1 MKASESIIAPRIMYE
16 NASKPKIAPGTGY
29 SFSGA
34 LIDLRSG
41 DLNLNPEQV
50 HGLYDVE
57 FRKNLISTL
66 G

>member
-1 MKASESIIAPRIMYE
+1 MQVLKFQNLLQRPELCMKMLQNS
-16 NASKPKIAPGTGY
+16 GTGY

-41 DLNLNPEQV
+41 DLNLNPEQF

-57 FRKNLISTL
+57 SI
-66 G
+66 